1 LISWKEYHHTKQ
13 ISLKN
18 LCQIIGLNQLPKISA
33 KKKMGWSYAYR
44 TTGQFSE
51 TRQREQAFP
60 SIAS

>member
-33 KKKMGWSYAYR
+33 KKKMGWSYAYSAASMNS
-44 TTGQFSE
+44 FNAY
-51 TRQREQAFP
+51 TRLTNF
-60 SIAS
+60 